1 MPADC
6 IFDLSE
12 ETGGFAVA
20 FGAEGVDMPLLVTGF
35 DVDVL
40 PVVNGAAD
48 FTGVFVAGEVKA
60 PCPFAGDIV
69 VFGPVTFVAGV
80 DVSFLLPAVSGAMVG
95 VVGVVGVF
103 PLAVGGTVDVTVL
116 PSGPVPDF
124 FVDASGDVLP
134 FEGKGDVKTLL
145 PGAFAGVP
153 AVARSLPSGPGIAV
167 AAPFFEAGV
176 MYGES
181 EAVSFLPG
189 PGVAENCPFVV
200 PGATKGEDVAV
211 PFFWP
216 GPGEAPVIPAF
227 LPPGPVAVFP
237 LPEEARGF
245 TFGTGV
251 ATLPWPFS
259 LTAASCTLFEIA
271 GGSTMPDCCA
281 VLAAFSAAW
290 TPGVAISVDASFC
303 TATTGSPLDA
313 EAAADAAEAAT
324 PP

>member
-1 MPADC
+1 MAACLPADC

-103 PLAVGGTVDVTVL
+103 PLAVEGTVDVTAL

-124 FVDASGDVLP
+124 FVDASGDALP
-134 FEGKGDVKTLL
+134 FEGKDDVTTLL

-153 AVARSLPSGPGIAV
+153 AGARALPSGPGIAV

-176 MYGES
+176 MYGESEATPFLPGSGTTEAAPFFMPCPCVGVS

-251 ATLPWPFS
+251 ATLP
-259 LTAASCTLFEIA
+259 
-271 GGSTMPDCCA
+271 
-281 VLAAFSAAW
+281 
-290 TPGVAISVDASFC
+290 
-303 TATTGSPLDA
+303 
-313 EAAADAAEAAT
+313 
-324 PP
+324 